1 MNWAKILNE
10 IFKLVI
16 IPFLGILTTY
26 FVKWVRA
33 KIDHYKAGQED
44 TVYYKYLNMFEDT
57 VARCVEMT
65 NQTYVNA
72 LKNKNAFTA
81 EAQKEAFQLTYNSVI
96 TVLSE
101 DAKQYL
107 TAVVGDFDLFTKTY
121 IESLVNEKK
130 TPVVG

>member
-1 MNWAKILNE
+1 MNWAEILNE

-16 IPFLGILTTY
+16 IPLLGVCTTY

-33 KIDHYKAGQED
+33 KIDDYKAGQEE

-101 DAKQYL
+101 EAKEYL
-107 TAVVGDFDLFTKTY
+107 TAIVGDFDLFTKAY

-130 TPVVG
+130 TPLVG